1 MNAPASAVRP
11 LGANLG
17 RCLITGGA
25 GYLGRELAKDLAA
38 RGLPV
43 RVFDVRAPDAPIDG
57 VEVVVGDIRDY
68 DAVRAACEGI
78 DTVFHTAAR
87 IVPLRIASD
96 DQRREVETV
105 NVGGTEHVLRAAREA
120 GTERVVYTS
129 SVNVVVDRS
138 YAGADESVPYA
149 SEEGIDLYTQTKA
162 EAERLVLAADGEE
175 LATCALRP
183 GGIYGPGE
191 GQHFPRI
198 VKNALRGQ
206 VVALIDGGRA
216 LADNVYI
223 DDLVSAHRMA
233 AEALCDPDA
242 ANRGRAYFINDGQPQ
257 NYFYFFKPTMDQ
269 LGVPFPTRSV
279 PSAVVD
285 PITRIG
291 ELLHSVGGPRPALT
305 TMELDKLRHDH
316 FFSIEGAARDF
327 GWRPEVPPEE
337 GHRRCQEWVA
347 YLATEERRMMAS
359 EDVERPAVGWQVA
372 VLGGLGLLFALAF
385 VPEAYAFWRRNVGP
399 MLPRRVLQGIAAAA
413 IAAHVGE
420 ATYAYKLAKREGMA
434 SAGRWAWQTLLF
446 GYPSLRLLK
455 RRVAERAGDTA

>member
-1 MNAPASAVRP
+1 MRP
-11 LGANLG
+11 LGADLG
-17 RCLITGGA
+17 PCLVTGGG
-25 GYLGRELAKDLAA
+25 GYLGRELAKDLAR

-43 RVFDVRAPDAPIDG
+43 RIFDVRAPEPMPEG

-68 DAVRAACEGI
+68 DAVRKACEGVQTI
-78 DTVFHTAAR
+78 FHTAAR
-87 IVPLRIASD
+87 IVPLRIASEA
-96 DQRREVETV
+96 QRREVQSV
-105 NVGGTEHVLRAAREA
+105 NVGGTEHVLAAAREA
-120 GTERVVYTS
+120 GAARVVYTS
-129 SVNVVVDRS
+129 SVNVVVDRP

-149 SEEGIDLYTQTKA
+149 REEGIDLYTQTKA
-162 EAERLVLAADGEE
+162 EAERLVLAADGEG

-198 VKNALRGQ
+198 VRNALRGQ

-223 DDLVSAHRMA
+223 DDLVAAHRMA
-233 AEALCDPDA
+233 AEALCHPEA
-242 ANRGRAYFINDGQPQ
+242 ANRGRAYFISDGHPQ
-257 NYFYFFKPTMDQ
+257 NYFHFFKPTMDQ

-279 PSAVVD
+279 PALVVD
-285 PITRIG
+285 PITRVG
-291 ELLHSVGGPRPALT
+291 ELLHSLGGPRPPLT

-327 GWRPEVPPEE
+327 GWRPEVPPDE
-337 GHRRCQEWVA
+337 GHRRCSEWVA
-347 YLATEERRMMAS
+347 HLATEERRAMAS
-359 EDVERPAVGWQVA
+359 EEVEPPATGWQVA

-399 MLPRRVLQGIAAAA
+399 MFPRRVLQGIAAAA
-413 IAAHVGE
+413 VALHVGE
-420 ATYAYKLAKREGMA
+420 ATYAYSLAKREGMA

-446 GYPSLRLLK
+446 GYPSLRLLR
-455 RRVAERAGDTA
+455 RRVRERAEDPR